1 MKQSTINYYDAV
13 QCKDKIT
20 GKIGD
25 FLHNGDFCA
34 VSPIFD
40 NLIDFFKWTKIN
52 CVIVGYV
59 DDNPYKPIYNLT
71 GV

>member
-25 FLHNGDFCA
+25 FLHNGDF
-34 VSPIFD
+34 VQSHQY
-40 NLIDFFKWTKIN
+40 LIT
-52 CVIVGYV
+52 
-59 DDNPYKPIYNLT
+59 
-71 GV
+71 